1 MPVLDSIVEIIN
13 LLYYYYEQLA
23 RTFKVLVNLWFSRVG
38 WSPSPLFS
46 KYSII
51 FEKFSILHN
60 AQLVNKTNKRSQVST
75 KESSFSVVEI
85 FNFPRS
91 YQQNHW
97 YPYNKLFL
105 QLFQTFTNSQVMHSV
120 HCHDFLAKFRVWP
133 KSLMNTVPNHDHNYD
148 LFFQINWI

>member
-1 MPVLDSIVEIIN
+1 MSSSQEPLKC
-13 LLYYYYEQLA
+13 LLICNSLE
-23 RTFKVLVNLWFSRVG
+23 LVDRPLS
-38 WSPSPLFS
+38 LFS

>member
-1 MPVLDSIVEIIN
+1 MYIMWN
-13 LLYYYYEQLA
+13 YLLSSSQKPSMCLLICNSLE
-23 RTFKVLVNLWFSRVG
+23 LVDRPLS
-38 WSPSPLFS
+38 LFS

-75 KESSFSVVEI
+75 KELSFSVVEI

-120 HCHDFLAKFRVWP
+120 HCHDFLAEFRVWP

-148 LFFQINWI
+148 LFFQINF